1 MAVIPAKGGVPMST
15 LILMLK
21 NVLIFVLLA
30 VPGYLL
36 VKGKLL
42 KPAESGTLSKLL
54 TNVGMPGLILSSTLK
69 LQFTGEFSRTLIAA
83 GVIGIAL
90 NLAMFFLSP
99 LFVRSEDN
107 AKRRGMMRFCMVFA
121 NNGFI
126 GIPLTRAVFGEASAV
141 TAYVIILNI
150 ITNVIMFSLGVYLI
164 SGDRSSINLRKAVL
178 NPVLLAFIA
187 GVILNLS
194 GVPAFLPEV
203 QTYATHFSGIVT
215 PLSMLV
221 LGMKLADVPL
231 PRLLTSR
238 RMYHVSAVRLVIY
251 PLLAAACTLLL
262 SKIPGLPVTADSVIA
277 VFIAL
282 AMPTAGLASA
292 FADQH
297 KGDTE
302 SAVIFTLGTT
312 VLSVITIPLL
322 YSLLRLIV

>member
-1 MAVIPAKGGVPMST
+1 MST

-21 NVLIFVLLA
+21 NVIIFVLLA

-69 LQFTGEFSRTLIAA
+69 LEFTGEFSRALIAA
-83 GVIGIAL
+83 GVIGVIFTV
-90 NLAMFFLSP
+90 AMFLASA
-99 LFVRSEDN
+99 LIVRGETD

-126 GIPLTRAVFGEASAV
+126 GIPLARAVFGEASPV

-164 SGDRSSINLRKAVL
+164 AGRKDAINAKKAVL

-194 GVPAFLPEV
+194 GICTILPEI

-238 RMYHVSAVRLVIY
+238 RMYFVSAMRLILF
-251 PLLAAACTLLL
+251 PAAAAALTLILT
-262 SKIPGLPVTADSVIA
+262 KIPGLPVSADTVIA
-277 VFIAL
+277 MFIAL

-292 FADQH
+292 FSDQH

-302 SAVIFTLGTT
+302 NAVIFTLGTT
-312 VLSVITIPLL
+312 VLSVATIPVL
-322 YSLLRLIV
+322 YWLLRLIV